1 MEVRYVTDRHDTLCA
16 KYRQDYRDNP
26 DYLYCGVADIDLAP
40 PEPVLEAMKR
50 RLDHGVF
57 GYTELPDGYEKLV
70 SDWMREQY
78 HCEVKQEWVLFSPR
92 INMALNMAVD
102 TFTEPGDSII
112 VNTPAYPALT
122 GAVEKWGRNL
132 KDSPLLLKNGR

>member
-16 KYRQDYRDNP
+16 KYRQEYRDNP
-26 DYLYCGVADIDLAP
+26 DYLYCGVADMDLAP
-40 PEPVLEAMKR
+40 PDPVLEAMKR

-70 SDWMREQY
+70 SDWMRERY

-102 TFTEPGDSII
+102 TFT
-112 VNTPAYPALT
+112 
-122 GAVEKWGRNL
+122 
-132 KDSPLLLKNGR
+132 

>member
-26 DYLYCGVADIDLAP
+26 DYLYCGVADMDLAP

-78 HCEVKQEWVLFSPR
+78 HCEVKQEWVLFSPGSTWPLTWR
-92 INMALNMAVD
+92 WTPSQSREIPLS
-102 TFTEPGDSII
+102 SIHPPI
-112 VNTPAYPALT
+112 L
-122 GAVEKWGRNL
+122 R
-132 KDSPLLLKNGR
+132 

>member
-1 MEVRYVTDRHDTLCA
+1 M
-16 KYRQDYRDNP
+16 
-26 DYLYCGVADIDLAP
+26 
-40 PEPVLEAMKR
+40 
-50 RLDHGVF
+50 
-57 GYTELPDGYEKLV
+57 
-70 SDWMREQY
+70 
-78 HCEVKQEWVLFSPR
+78 LFSPR

-132 KDSPLLLKNGR
+132 KESPLILKNGRFTIDF